1 MKTLSLAL
9 AFSLLGMVDQIH
21 EQDVL
26 VELSISEERLEYV
39 HLPLWLFPCK
49 IREGDVFQI
58 VKTEGVLEFRCGNP
72 PGEEE

>member
-26 VELSISEERLEYV
+26 VELSISKERLEYV